1 MLSEG
6 TPTSTVLIPVL
17 EAIIGPIVDPQGQ
30 SLRTTNSWQP
40 TSALLDSS
48 LTMNPVAA
56 VVAYL

>member
-1 MLSEG
+1 
-6 TPTSTVLIPVL
+6 L